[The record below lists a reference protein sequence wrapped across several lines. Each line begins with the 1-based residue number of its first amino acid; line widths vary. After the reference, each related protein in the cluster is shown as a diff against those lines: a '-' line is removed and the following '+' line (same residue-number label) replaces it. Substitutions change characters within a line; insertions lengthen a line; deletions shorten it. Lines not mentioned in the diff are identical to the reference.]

1 MSIFCVIFTA
11 QLKPSFAEHVPNVT
25 VTAGK
30 DALLPCV
37 VDNLGH
43 FKVTIDFLYA
53 KKKMNQVTRVMQ
65 PF

>member
-1 MSIFCVIFTA
+1 M
-11 QLKPSFAEHVPNVT
+11 LPSFGDVVPNVT

-43 FKVTIDFLYA
+43 FKVS
-53 KKKMNQVTRVMQ
+53 
-65 PF
+65 

>member
-1 MSIFCVIFTA
+1 MSRKFDLFFFKLGAVM
-11 QLKPSFAEHVPNVT
+11 LPSFGDVVPNVT

-43 FKVTIDFLYA
+43 FKVKQIDFHPIKIRTL
-53 KKKMNQVTRVMQ
+53 TT
-65 PF
+65 